1 MNGLEMLE
9 QIFQVCIIPLL
20 GVLTA
25 YAVSYIKAKRD
36 DLVEMSK
43 NDILDKYI
51 NMASETIMA
60 CVIATNQTYVDAL
73 KAEGKFDAEAQEI
86 AFRKTASAVL
96 LILSDDAKK
105 YLSEAFGDLEAYIN
119 TQIEA
124 AVKSQ
129 KKITP
134 V

>member
-25 YAVSYIKAKRD
+25 YAVGYIKAKRD